1 MSVNQKINNNVI
13 NNTFNIKE
21 KIIEIDKIKSKF

>member
-21 KIIEIDKIKSKF
+21 KIIEIDKINSKF